1 MPKYDLII
9 EEKSELKIQTISA
22 SRKAEAKRI
31 AENSYSNIKGIVFSD
46 GNHENP
52 EQN

>member
-22 SRKAEAKRI
+22 RCKAEAKRI
-31 AENSYSNIKGIVFSD
+31 AEKSNSNIKGIVFSD
-46 GNHENP
+46 GNLENP
-52 EQN
+52 EQH

>member
-9 EEKSELKIQTISA
+9 EEKSELKVRTIIA
-22 SRKAEAKRI
+22 SCKAEAERI
-31 AENSYSNIKGIVFSD
+31 AGNSYSNIKGIVFSD

-52 EQN
+52 EQS